1 MKKRIIIFI
10 SIAGILLL
18 IYLIFII
25 SISSPKREQINPT
38 ITPAQEETSQN
49 IPAPSIPPEMKKE
62 KELEGNYALER
73 QKFLEDKPWILK
85 LPLESDHYFI
95 SYDIEKEK
103 FIVTIYF
110 YKSSEIPKNQ
120 QIIQARKE
128 ALEALNK
135 ENVNFFKEDVEFVEF
150 ERN

>member
-1 MKKRIIIFI
+1 MKRKIIIFI
-10 SIAGILLL
+10 SIVGILLL
-18 IYLIFII
+18 IYLIFIL
-25 SISSPKREQINPT
+25 SISQPIKREVAPT
-38 ITPAQEETSQN
+38 IIPTQEVIQYVS
-49 IPAPSIPPEMKKE
+49 PPFVAPEMKKE

-73 QKFLEDKPWILK
+73 QKFLEDKPWMLK
-85 LPLESDHYFI
+85 LPLKSDNYFI

-103 FIVTIYF
+103 FLITIYF

-120 QIIQARKE
+120 QIIQAKKE

-135 ENVNFFKEDVEFVEF
+135 ENVNFFKEDVEFLEF